1 MLGGGGVEAVIELHR
16 APDAQVTI
24 ALEDCLHAL
33 PAIHLTGFLVIHC
46 SSQGRGTGVM
56 WGLVSRPVFGAMG
69 GGGGHTSGVW
79 PAVRNIS
86 KCLYCGIGRCDWPM
100 GGGGHRRI

>member
-1 MLGGGGVEAVIELHR
+1 MR
-16 APDAQVTI
+16 
-24 ALEDCLHAL
+24 
-33 PAIHLTGFLVIHC
+33 
-46 SSQGRGTGVM
+46 
-56 WGLVSRPVFGAMG
+56 GLVSRPVFGAMG

-100 GGGGHRRI
+100 GGGGHRRVRGVDDEPDRQAICSNHASDLPVGTSRPNVGASVCRHHSQ